1 MLNVLPLA
9 FAAAVYPTLLAG
21 VIVMLKAPAP
31 KRLLVGFLA
40 GGWLVSLAAGLA
52 IVFALQGAV
61 STSSLQSSSPTVDLV
76 AGILSLLLAAVL
88 WRRHTHPSIRPSRTR
103 AAMRRLHRKNPTPQE
118 GAPAVSFTQR
128 LLGGG
133 SPREAFV
140 VGMLLNLP
148 GAWYLVALKDIA
160 EANYGAGYAVFL
172 IFVFNAIMFLL
183 AEVPLVSFLV
193 SPERTQVRVETFQRW
208 LSRNGRAIAA
218 TVALV
223 IGVFL
228 IVKAAVAGL

>member
-76 AGILSLLLAAVL
+76 AGILSLLLAAAL
-88 WRRHTHPSIRPSRTR
+88 WRRHVHPGVGPSRTR
-103 AAMRRLHRKNPTPQE
+103 AAMRRLRRKTSAQQE

-128 LLGGG
+128 LLGRG
-133 SPREAFV
+133 SPREAFA

-148 GAWYLVALKDIA
+148 GVWYLVALKDIA
-160 EANYGAGYAVFL
+160 EANYGVGYAIFL
-172 IFVFNAIMFLL
+172 IVFFNAIMFLL
-183 AEVPLVSFLV
+183 AEVPLISFLV
-193 SPERTQVRVETFQRW
+193 SPERTQARVETFQQW
-208 LSRNGRAIAA
+208 LTRNSRAVAA
-218 TVALV
+218 TVALI

-228 IVKAAVAGL
+228 IIKAAVAGL